1 MHTRDGHPL
10 VGSLKISVLIIINI
24 INIKAINNI
33 SIPISD
39 AIANGAVEKATIPSI
54 LYNNNFQKDHFV
66 SPATLSTFSNSIHF
80 VLNPTQPNSPLLKR
94 LYSFNS
100 NKAFTNCLVIKR

>member
-1 MHTRDGHPL
+1 MHTRDGHTL

-33 SIPISD
+33 NIPISD

-66 SPATLSTFSNSIHF
+66 SPATLSTFSNSIHLF
-80 VLNPTQPNSPLLKR
+80 LMILQVDGHLLYA
-94 LYSFNS
+94 L
-100 NKAFTNCLVIKR
+100 LL

>member
-1 MHTRDGHPL
+1 MNM
-10 VGSLKISVLIIINI
+10 INI
-24 INIKAINNI
+24 NAINSIN
-33 SIPISD
+33 IPISD

-54 LYNNNFQKDHFV
+54 LYNNKFQNDHFV
-66 SPATLSTFSNSIHF
+66 THATLSTFSNSIHF
-80 VLNPTQPNSPLLKR
+80 VLNPTNPNNPLLKR